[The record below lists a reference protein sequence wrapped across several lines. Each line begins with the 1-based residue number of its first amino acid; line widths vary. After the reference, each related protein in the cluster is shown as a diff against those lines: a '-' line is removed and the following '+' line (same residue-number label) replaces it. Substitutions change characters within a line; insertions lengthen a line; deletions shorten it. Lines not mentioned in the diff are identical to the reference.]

1 MNKYPLSHGFDKNAI
16 KRFIDSADDSVKEI
30 CKKIIDATL
39 YVSFEKTLLE
49 LNKRINEYYQRF
61 GEFHLKNERPVFIFN
76 PDTDYYKKKSNY
88 WFSSYIFKKMNE
100 LFENKVEIIGLSTIY
115 DVFNHPEL
123 IKDDIIIV
131 PDDCIYSGNQLSTNI
146 GTFASIGNI
155 QRFYVLITYASTR
168 GVRVVKNQFVEKYGI
183 ELSYPI
189 IQPSQSSYSS
199 TSKPAKST
207 KPTKPT
213 KPNQKSNIF
222 STIPINIID
231 NNYKSGGTKIENKK
245 YLELPIIF
253 DDSIKNI
260 KNDNYD
266 HRLIFS
272 TYITIPSLMNI
283 ISINEFLILSSY
295 YNNSKVRSKNIRYNT
310 YLIYFDHKLA
320 DTISV
325 PTIFYLGIVPNEHNK
340 QIINSDDFEAFANE
354 NRSLTVIPF
363 ISKCSYYTQNLN
375 LGSPDCPKPP
385 YKKDFEETVRK
396 MGLQTRSLDNISKSK
411 SKSKSKPIL
420 KKYRSSI

>member
-1 MNKYPLSHGFDKNAI
+1 MNNYPLSHGFDKNAI
-16 KRFIDSADDSVKEI
+16 KKFIDSADDSVKEI

-76 PDTDYYKKKSNY
+76 PDTDYYRKKSNY
-88 WFSSYIFKKMNE
+88 WFSNYIFKKMNK
-100 LFENKVEIIGLSTIY
+100 LFENKVKIIGLSTIY

-123 IKDDIIIV
+123 IKDDIIII

-168 GVRVVKNQFVEKYGI
+168 GVSVVKKEFVEKYGM

-189 IQPSQSSYSS
+189 IQPYQTSHKKVSQ
-199 TSKPAKST
+199 ST
-207 KPTKPT
+207 KPK
-213 KPNQKSNIF
+213 KSNSYSNII
-222 STIPINIID
+222 STIPINIIE
-231 NNYKSGGTKIENKK
+231 NNKFGGTNIKNTISLNKE
-245 YLELPIIF
+245 YLKLPLIF

-272 TYITIPSLMNI
+272 TYITIPSLMNTI
-283 ISINEFLILSSY
+283 TINEFIKLSSY
-295 YNNSKVRSKNIRYNT
+295 YNISRLKNKNIRYNT

-325 PTIFYLGIVPNEHNK
+325 PTIFYLGVVPNEHNR
-340 QIINSDDFEAFANE
+340 QIINSDDFEGFANE
-354 NRSLTVIPF
+354 DNNLTIIPF
-363 ISKCSYYTQNLN
+363 IAKCSYYTKNLN
-375 LGSPDCPKPP
+375 LGSPGCPKPP
-385 YKKDFEETVRK
+385 YKQDFEETVRK
-396 MGLQTRSLDNISKSK
+396 MGLLKTVQTRSLDNN
-411 SKSKSKPIL
+411 SKSKPKPTL
-420 KKYRSSI
+420 RKYRSSI

>member
-61 GEFHLKNERPVFIFN
+61 REFHLKNERPVFIFN
-76 PDTDYYKKKSNY
+76 QDTDYYKKKSNY

-123 IKDDIIIV
+123 MKDDIIIV

-189 IQPSQSSYSS
+189 FQPSQTSYSS

-207 KPTKPT
+207 KPTKQT
-213 KPNQKSNIF
+213 FDIF

-231 NNYKSGGTKIENKK
+231 NKYNSSGGTIIENKK
-245 YLELPIIF
+245 YLGLPIIF

-283 ISINEFLILSSY
+283 ITINEFIILSSY
-295 YNNSKVRSKNIRYNT
+295 YNNSKLKSKNIRYNT

-340 QIINSDDFEAFANE
+340 QIINSDDFKAFANE
-354 NRSLTVIPF
+354 NHSLTVIPF

-385 YKKDFEETVRK
+385 YKQDFEETVRK
-396 MGLQTRSLDNISKSK
+396 MGLQTTSLDNISKSK
-411 SKSKSKPIL
+411 SKPIL
-420 KKYRSSI
+420 KIYRSSI